1 MTRRIRA
8 YVPFVVVTAIALGA
22 ALLTA
27 NPTGLQ
33 ADLTDLGSKIPS
45 VRKSAIDKL
54 SKGSGTVRA
63 LLLDELD
70 SDRSAL
76 TKASIAVVVK
86 TLGVTNSNASVLK
99 TCLESRDAATR
110 HAAIGILATTKRGDL
125 ARISLGRILSDT
137 GEAAALRCGAAIA
150 LGSGGPSAR
159 DALLDAVRDE
169 KAPSSVTSAAMRALA
184 ACSDKGAKDIKGIV
198 DDAKADQGRREEA
211 VRALAADGSKGPDL
225 LKVTAA
231 SPTAWLRQSAIE
243 ALASTGQNS
252 YAATIAPALAD
263 PVASVRLA
271 ALRGVIDTKGEKT
284 YRAGIA
290 ALFADADARVRGL
303 AARSVGRSSGDI
315 AANVQAVLLA
325 LLGDASF
332 HVRYE
337 AALALLA
344 HGNKGGLAT
353 MQADAV
359 SLNQSQAAQARHAAA
374 RIQGLK

>member
-27 NPTGLQ
+27 NPTGLE
-33 ADLTDLGSKIPS
+33 ADLTDLGSKIPT

-54 SKGSGTVRA
+54 SKGSGQVRSS
-63 LLLDELD
+63 LLDELD

-76 TKASIAVVVK
+76 TKASIAAVVK
-86 TLGVTNSNASVLK
+86 NLGVTNSNATALK
-99 TCLESRDAATR
+99 ACLESRDSATR
-110 HAAIGILATTKRGDL
+110 HAAIGILATAKRGDL
-125 ARISLGRILSDT
+125 ARGNLRKILGDKN
-137 GEAAALRCGAAIA
+137 EAAALRCGAAIA
-150 LGSGGPSAR
+150 LGSGGASAR

-169 KAPSSVTSAAMRALA
+169 KAPSSVTSAAMRGLA
-184 ACSDKGAKDIKGIV
+184 ACSDKGAADIKVIL
-198 DDAKADQGRREEA
+198 DDAKADQSRREEA
-211 VRALAADGSKGPDL
+211 IRALVAGDSKGPDL
-225 LKVTAA
+225 LKVTVA
-231 SPTAWLRQSAIE
+231 SPTIWVRQAAIE

-252 YAATIAPALAD
+252 YAATISPALAD
-263 PVASVRLA
+263 PVASVRLS

-284 YRAGIA
+284 YRKGIA

-315 AANVQAVLLA
+315 AANVQAGLLG
-325 LLGDASF
+325 LLGDANF

-337 AALALLA
+337 AAMALLA